1 MTLPSVRPATPEPN
15 QHGYVSSHV
24 SPHGHLSGVRERLR
38 RWIDRM
44 GRDRSL
50 PWVGLG
56 FVKDLEVIL
65 QLLNLQE
72 FAEWLRVNGPP
83 EHRGFADDILADQFT
98 LEAVRGAVDTAG
110 YREVVDPVKAVELLD
125 EENRANE
132 ATGKALR
139 QVLVDTGALADDDYE
154 TSLPDLLRALLS

>member
-1 MTLPSVRPATPEPN
+1 VTLPSVRPAPPEAN
-15 QHGYVSSHV
+15 QHGYTPSYV
-24 SPHGHLSGVRERLR
+24 SPHGHLSGLRERLAR
-38 RWIDRM
+38 TLDRL

-56 FVKDLEVIL
+56 LVNDLEVTL

-98 LEAVRGAVDTAG
+98 LEAVRDALKHAGHEVD
-110 YREVVDPVKAVELLD
+110 DPVQGVEGLQAEL
-125 EENRANE
+125 
-132 ATGKALR
+132 ATYDAMR
-139 QVLVDTGALADDDYE
+139 RVLVETGALADDDRD
-154 TSLPDLLRALLS
+154 TPLPDLLRALLS